1 MRISDWS
8 SDVCSSDLEL
18 FRDLPL
24 KLLQFGIHEFNDI
37 SCFHVN
43 QVIVMRFGCSFV
55 ARATVAEIMTFQNA
69 RFLEQADG
77 AVDRGNGYTG
87 IDGRGALVKLF
98 YVGMI
103 LRLRKDACNHTAL
116 LCDSQS
122 FFSARSEEHTSELQS
137 LMRIS

>member
-1 MRISDWS
+1 MRRRGRNLTDSGVCEPVMMRKWYQSDDMPRAGAAS
-8 SDVCSSDLEL
+8 TLSVERHAVKFHSVIYQTKAEI

-77 AVDRGNGYTG
+77 AVDRGNG
-87 IDGRGALVKLF
+87 
-98 YVGMI
+98 
-103 LRLRKDACNHTAL
+103 
-116 LCDSQS
+116 
-122 FFSARSEEHTSELQS
+122 
-137 LMRIS
+137 